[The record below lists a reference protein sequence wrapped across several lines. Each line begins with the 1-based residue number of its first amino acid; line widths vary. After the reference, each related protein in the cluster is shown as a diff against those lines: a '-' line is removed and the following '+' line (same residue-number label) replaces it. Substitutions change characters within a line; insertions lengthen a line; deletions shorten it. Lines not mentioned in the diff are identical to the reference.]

1 MSLGFRRQ
9 VRVRDTHWGIV
20 KIEMVFKA
28 KKLEAVVNV
37 DREKKRFKTRTLRSH
52 NVSRSLEGKKT
63 VEDQHKGQR
72 RKVER
77 RK

>member
-1 MSLGFRRQ
+1 
-9 VRVRDTHWGIV
+9 
-20 KIEMVFKA
+20 MVFKA

-37 DREKKRFKTRTLRSH
+37 DREKKRSKTRTLRNH